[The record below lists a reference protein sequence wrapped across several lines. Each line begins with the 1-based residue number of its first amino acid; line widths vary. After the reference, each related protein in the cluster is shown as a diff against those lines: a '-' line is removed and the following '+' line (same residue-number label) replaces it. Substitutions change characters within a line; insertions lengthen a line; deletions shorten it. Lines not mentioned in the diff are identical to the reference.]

1 LYVEDDRFVADTVRE
16 ILEQEGWKVITCSD
30 GAAALRRI
38 ESDTPYDVLLLD
50 YDLPRVNGIE
60 LVRRARQMAHRKRTP
75 IIMLSATDCER
86 EAWRAGV
93 TAFLRKPEDVLKLA
107 GTIGRVLVKDA
118 KR

>member
-1 LYVEDDRFVADTVRE
+1 MGQRLSGELKAIR
-16 ILEQEGWKVITCSD
+16 
-30 GAAALRRI
+30 
-38 ESDTPYDVLLLD
+38 LD

-86 EAWRAGV
+86 DAWRAGV

-107 GTIGRVLVKDA
+107 GTIERVLVKDA